1 MNLNQVFLTLVCSS
15 FMYVTFTVTS
25 CSWLNLC
32 GLISVKILMQPPLIN
47 LRYKK
52 KLKSDSSSIIM
63 FQTSTNFISFLSF
76 RSSLY
81 NKNNLVQ
88 SKSTDANVVDM
99 FVFFFS
105 FFCQA
110 VQGRKMAPL
119 CVAGCLLLLQ
129 WVLFLLFSTFGT
141 TQIESLLV
149 YDCLSLLD
157 LRHNVRDLGAF
168 KQSEHKTVPPL
179 LVGVP
184 THLCWASAPPLRQ
197 KHPRLGLAGE
207 A

>member
-88 SKSTDANVVDM
+88 SKSTDANVVDI
-99 FVFFFS
+99 FFF
-105 FFCQA
+105 FF
-110 VQGRKMAPL
+110 
-119 CVAGCLLLLQ
+119 
-129 WVLFLLFSTFGT
+129 LFSVRLFRA
-141 TQIESLLV
+141 ERWHHCV
-149 YDCLSLLD
+149 LLD
-157 LRHNVRDLGAF
+157 ACCFCNGCCFCCFQPSALLRSSLYWCMIACLFWIFDTM
-168 KQSEHKTVPPL
+168 SEI
-179 LVGVP
+179 
-184 THLCWASAPPLRQ
+184 
-197 KHPRLGLAGE
+197 
-207 A
+207 